1 MTKQL
6 REKLIPR
13 RTSLLPRISSSYDEN
28 HIEVVDTANGNNRKN
43 SIKLIE
49 CICKFI
55 HILSTIIQFSY
66 PLVIIMMALMSYDSI
81 SVTAV
86 AFGLCL
92 LKILVLDLYLFKMG
106 KIQNWPN
113 KVSKKSINDVS
124 YFQNISHCSPLE
136 MTFFT

>member
-43 SIKLIE
+43 NIKWIE
-49 CICKFI
+49 YICKFI
-55 HILSTIIQFSY
+55 HVLSTIIQFCS
-66 PLVIIMMALMSYDSI
+66 PVVITVASLLYDSMI
-81 SVTAV
+81 VTAV
-86 AFGLCL
+86 AFGLLL
-92 LKILVLDLYLFKMG
+92 LKILVLDLFLFKMG

-113 KVSKKSINDVS
+113 KVSKKRINDVS
-124 YFQNISHCSPLE
+124 
-136 MTFFT
+136 

>member
-86 AFGLCL
+86 AFGLLL
-92 LKILVLDLYLFKMG
+92 LKILVLDLFLFKMG

-113 KVSKKSINDVS
+113 KVS
-124 YFQNISHCSPLE
+124 
-136 MTFFT
+136 

>member
-1 MTKQL
+1 MTPK
-6 REKLIPR
+6 
-13 RTSLLPRISSSYDEN
+13 RISSYGN
-28 HIEVVDTANGNNRKN
+28 HIAVADTANVEVDRTSSSGTIAAGGNNSNNNNKW
-43 SIKLIE
+43 IE

-55 HILSTIIQFSY
+55 HVLSTIIQFCS
-66 PLVIIMMALMSYDSI
+66 PVVIIVALLYDSMI
-81 SVTAV
+81 VTAV
-86 AFGLCL
+86 TFGLYL
-92 LKILVLDLYLFKMG
+92 LKILVLDLFLFKMG

>member
-55 HILSTIIQFSY
+55 HILSTIILFSY
-66 PLVIIMMALMSYDSI
+66 PLVIIIAASLLYDSMI
-81 SVTAV
+81 VIAV
-86 AFGLCL
+86 AFGLVL
-92 LKILVLDLYLFKMG
+92 FKILVLDFYLFKMG

-113 KVSKKSINDVS
+113 KVSKKRINYVS
-124 YFQNISHCSPLE
+124 YFQTYLIAHL
-136 MTFFT
+136 

>member
-13 RTSLLPRISSSYDEN
+13 RTSLLPRISSSYDGN

-43 SIKLIE
+43 NIKWIE
-49 CICKFI
+49 YICKFI
-55 HILSTIIQFSY
+55 HVLSTIIQFCS
-66 PLVIIMMALMSYDSI
+66 PVVIIVALLSYDSVI
-81 SVTAV
+81 VIAV

>member
-1 MTKQL
+1 M
-6 REKLIPR
+6 E
-13 RTSLLPRISSSYDEN
+13 
-28 HIEVVDTANGNNRKN
+28 VDTASGNNSNNNDKW
-43 SIKLIE
+43 IE
-49 CICKFI
+49 CMWKFI
-55 HILSTIIQFSY
+55 HILSTIIHFCS
-66 PLVIIMMALMSYDSI
+66 PVVIIVALLSYDSVI
-81 SVTAV
+81 VIAV

>member
-1 MTKQL
+1 MQLLL

-13 RTSLLPRISSSYDEN
+13 RISLPKRISSYNGN
-28 HIEVVDTANGNNRKN
+28 HIAVVDTASGNNSNNNDKW
-43 SIKLIE
+43 IE
-49 CICKFI
+49 CMCKFI
-55 HILSTIIQFSY
+55 HILSTIIQFCS
-66 PLVIIMMALMSYDSI
+66 PVVIIVALLSYDSVI
-81 SVTAV
+81 VIAV